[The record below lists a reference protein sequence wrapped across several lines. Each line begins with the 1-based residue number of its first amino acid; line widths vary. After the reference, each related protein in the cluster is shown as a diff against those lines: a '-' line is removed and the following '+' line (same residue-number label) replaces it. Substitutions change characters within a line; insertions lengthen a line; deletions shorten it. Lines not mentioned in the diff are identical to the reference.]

1 VRQDTTDRWTARPVL
16 GGALHGLLVVGPVV
30 LGVGAGI
37 AARELLPAAGAS
49 GLPRWFVAGA
59 IGTVVVWLA
68 QLGARRLV
76 PLSWL
81 LRMGMLFPGE
91 APSRFRIA
99 RASGRTR
106 DLETL
111 LARQADGPAEEAA
124 QRNAEVVLTLVAAL
138 ATHDKR
144 TRGHAE
150 RTRVLT
156 DMISEQIGLPRA
168 DRDRL
173 RWAALLHDI
182 GKLEVSAAILN
193 KPGKPTPAEW
203 DELRRH
209 PEAGYRM
216 LEPLQAW
223 LGEWAETV
231 LHHHERWDGE
241 GYPLGLAG
249 ERIALGARIVAVA
262 DAYDV
267 MTAARSYKRPS
278 SATAAREE
286 LVRCAGSQF
295 DPAVV
300 RAFLLIPMPRVRWA
314 FGPLAWVGQL
324 PGAREVVHLGAHVP
338 AAASV
343 AAAGLPAAAG
353 VAGVAAGVA
362 FAPTTTWST
371 TAASLEVPVEDAAV
385 EVDGGAADDEARLP
399 DVAAEVARFATRHA
413 AAARDAARRAAEA
426 RAAAEEDAEAYDD
439 PDGAEDTPGSAGDE
453 PGGPDDVPGSSAEA
467 PGRSGD
473 APGRSGDAPGSS
485 GDAPGRSGDAPG
497 RSGDT
502 PGGSGEA
509 PGRSGD
515 APGRSGDAPGS
526 SGGAPGGGSG
536 NAGGAG
542 GGGSGNAGGGG
553 SGNAGGGG
561 SGNAGGGGSGNAG
574 GGSGNAGG
582 GGSGNA
588 GGGGSGNAGGSAAGG
603 GG

>member
-338 AAASV
+338 AAASA

-371 TAASLEVPVEDAAV
+371 TAASIEVPVEDATV
-385 EVDGGAADDEARLP
+385 EVDGDAADEARLP

-426 RAAAEEDAEAYDD
+426 RAAAEEDTEAYDD
-439 PDGAEDTPGSAGDE
+439 PDDAEDTPGSAGDE

-497 RSGDT
+497 RSGDAPGSSGDAPGRSGDT

-536 NAGGAG
+536 NAGGGGGSGNAGG

-553 SGNAGGGG
+553 TT
-561 SGNAGGGGSGNAG
+561 
-574 GGSGNAGG
+574 
-582 GGSGNA
+582 
-588 GGGGSGNAGGSAAGG
+588 GNAGGSAAGG